1 MKKSLFASKLVSA
14 ILITIVLT
22 RSMIITPSPKIIF
35 VPFLICSISMA
46 MEQIGLILNKRK
58 LAILFHKLFTIGF
71 LLFWFGFLIVG
82 AYVCL
87 RDKTYGLLLFTIPF
101 WLIGIFIIKRQ
112 LLNMKPKN
120 KPISNLNFMVIV
132 GASLVGIVLLSGL
145 IILTMGIIRAETFMI
160 FFGGF
165 FVFGGLAFVLGV
177 LNIMGRFDKYRIDVL
192 GLYVGILFV
201 VIGIGFPAIK
211 CREMQSLSETIQ
223 AFGFWILIPIM
234 MTVVGVLQIVKCLKN
249 RG

>member
-1 MKKSLFASKLVSA
+1 MRKSIYTSKLISA
-14 ILITIVLT
+14 IFVTILLT

-35 VPFLICSISMA
+35 VPFLICSISMT

-58 LAILFHKLFTIGF
+58 LAMIFHKFFIIGF
-71 LLFWFGFLIVG
+71 FLFWFGVLIVG

-87 RDKTYGLLLFTIPF
+87 REKNYGLLLFTIPF
-101 WLIGIFIIKRQ
+101 WLIGIYIIKRK
-112 LLNMKPKN
+112 LLNMKPKT
-120 KPISNLNFMVIV
+120 KAVSNLNFMVIV
-132 GASLVGIVLLSGL
+132 GAGLVGIVLLSGL
-145 IILTMGIIRAETFMI
+145 IILALGIIRADTFMI

-165 FVFGGLAFVLGV
+165 FTFGAFAFVLGALTV
-177 LNIMGRFDKYRIDVL
+177 MGRFDKYKIDVL

-201 VIGIGFPAIK
+201 VIGIGILTVK

-223 AFGFWILIPIM
+223 EFGFWILIPIM

>member
-1 MKKSLFASKLVSA
+1 MRKGIYTSKLVTA
-14 ILITIVLT
+14 IIVTILLT

-46 MEQIGLILNKRK
+46 MEQIGLIFNKRK
-58 LAILFHKLFTIGF
+58 FAILFHKLFTLGF
-71 LLFWFGFLIVG
+71 LQFWFGLLIVG

-87 RDKTYGLLLFTIPF
+87 RDKNYGLLLFTIPF
-101 WLIGIFIIKRQ
+101 WLIGIFLIKRQ
-112 LLNMKPKN
+112 LLNMKPKL
-120 KPISNLNFMVIV
+120 KPTSNLNFMVIV
-132 GASLVGIVLLSGL
+132 GAGLVGIVLLSGL
-145 IILTMGIIRAETFMI
+145 IILVLGIIRAETFMI

-165 FVFGGLAFVLGV
+165 FVFGGFTFVLGA
-177 LNIMGRFDKYRIDVL
+177 LTIMGRFDKYKIDVL

-201 VIGIGFPAIK
+201 FIGIGFPAIK
-211 CREMQSLSETIQ
+211 CRETQSLSETIQ

>member
-1 MKKSLFASKLVSA
+1 MKKSIFVSKLVSA
-14 ILITIVLT
+14 IFVTILLT

-58 LAILFHKLFTIGF
+58 FAMIFHKLFIIGF
-71 LLFWFGFLIVG
+71 FLFWFGVLIVG
-82 AYVCL
+82 ACVCL
-87 RDKTYGLLLFTIPF
+87 REQNYGLLLFTIPF
-101 WLIGIFIIKRQ
+101 WLIGIHIIKRQ
-112 LLNMKPKN
+112 LLNMKPKT
-120 KPISNLNFMVIV
+120 KAVSNLNFMVII
-132 GASLVGIVLLSGL
+132 GAGLVGIVLLSGL
-145 IILTMGIIRAETFMI
+145 IILVLGIIRAETFII

-165 FVFGGLAFVLGV
+165 FVFGGLAFVLGA

-201 VIGIGFPAIK
+201 VIGIGFPVIK

>member
-1 MKKSLFASKLVSA
+1 MKRSIFVSKLVSA
-14 ILITIVLT
+14 IFITILLT

-71 LLFWFGFLIVG
+71 FLFWFGVLIVG

-87 RDKTYGLLLFTIPF
+87 REKNYGLLLFTIPF
-101 WLIGIFIIKRQ
+101 WLIGIYIIKRK
-112 LLNMKPKN
+112 LLNMKPKT
-120 KPISNLNFMVIV
+120 KPVSNLNFMVIV
-132 GASLVGIVLLSGL
+132 GAGLVGIVLLSGL
-145 IILTMGIIRAETFMI
+145 IILVLGIIKADTFMI

-165 FVFGGLAFVLGV
+165 FTFGGFTFVLGA
-177 LNIMGRFDKYRIDVL
+177 LNITGRFEKCKIDVL

-201 VIGIGFPAIK
+201 VIGIGFPAVK
-211 CREMQSLSETIQ
+211 CKEMQSLSETIQ

-234 MTVVGVLQIVKCLKN
+234 MIVVGVLQIVKCLKN